1 MELGLRVGHGAGE
14 EQSPSVVSQVV
25 AAHVLLHN
33 GVIRKMGQRLG
44 VPPRKAFR
52 ETPSVTQASL
62 APCDLTAC
70 ETGA

>member
-1 MELGLRVGHGAGE
+1 MGHGAGE

-25 AAHVLLHN
+25 AGHVLLHN
-33 GVIRKMGQRLG
+33 AVIRKMGQRLG

-62 APCDLTAC
+62 APRNLTAC
-70 ETGA
+70 EMGA